1 MRFGMLDDF
10 MLGAAFTALF
20 LAFAGPLASIF
31 LHEETLVAQS
41 AHFLRIMGL
50 SAAMLGIINMVTSYY
65 QALGKAMNS
74 LLITMMRN
82 VILFIPCVILL
93 DAVFGLN
100 GTISAQPVVE
110 TLLAVLCA
118 VMYLKS
124 SRRDRLTERF

>member
-1 MRFGMLDDF
+1 
-10 MLGAAFTALF
+10 
-20 LAFAGPLASIF
+20 
-31 LHEETLVAQS
+31 
-41 AHFLRIMGL
+41 
-50 SAAMLGIINMVTSYY
+50 
-65 QALGKAMNS
+65 MNS

-93 DAVFGLN
+93 NAVFGLN

-124 SRRDRLTERF
+124 SRKNRLTKQTAQ